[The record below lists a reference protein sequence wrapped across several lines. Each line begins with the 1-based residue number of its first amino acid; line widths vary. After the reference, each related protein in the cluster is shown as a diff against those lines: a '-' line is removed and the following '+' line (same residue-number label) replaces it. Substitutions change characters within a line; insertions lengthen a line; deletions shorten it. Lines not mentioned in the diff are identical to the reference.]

1 MKLTSIFSAMIVLTG
16 TATAQNV
23 GIGTATPLNRL
34 HVSSSSTLALRIE
47 NPIGLSSEIN
57 FANSTGT
64 AAYIGLF
71 NDDLELI
78 TLGSRYTYFGNI
90 NAHQMALSPT
100 GFLGIGTLTP
110 ASRLHVNGQVSITGG
125 NVLEFGQGIV
135 AKEPSAG
142 KIGYATF
149 TANTLDVVGAGNSI
163 GARRIRFWNEG
174 GASFEGTIS
183 LAAGE
188 LNHAQTGTANLIPAA
203 YGTIEGTTGSILSGS
218 GNFTV
223 SRGSTG
229 SYSITLNGKSLTAA
243 NSACL
248 LTIVSDGTSAYIAM
262 AYSSGNMI
270 VRIVNNDATNRV
282 DRNYSFLVYQP

>member
-1 MKLTSIFSAMIVLTG
+1 MKLINTVFALMALSGMG
-16 TATAQNV
+16 MAQNV

-34 HVSSSSTLALRIE
+34 HVSSNSTLALRIE
-47 NPIGLSSEIN
+47 NPVGLSSEIN
-57 FANSTGT
+57 FANSTGN
-64 AAYIGLF
+64 AAYVGVF

-78 TLGSRYTYFGNI
+78 TLGSRYIYFGNI
-90 NAHQMALSPT
+90 NAHHMALSPS

-110 ASRLHVNGQVSITGG
+110 TSRLHVSGQVSITGG
-125 NVLEFGQGIV
+125 NVLELGQGIV
-135 AKEPSAG
+135 GKEPSAG

-149 TANTLDVVGAGNSI
+149 TTNTLDIVGAGNSI
-163 GARRIRFWNEG
+163 GARRMRFWNEG

-188 LNHAQTGTANLIPAA
+188 VNHAQTGPANLIPAA
-203 YGTIEGTTGSILSGS
+203 YGTIEGTTGNVLSGS

-229 SYSITLNGKSLTAA
+229 SYSITLTGKLLTTA
-243 NSACL
+243 NSSCS

-270 VRIVNNDATNRV
+270 VRIVSNDATNRV
-282 DRNYSFLVYQP
+282 DRNFSFLIYQP